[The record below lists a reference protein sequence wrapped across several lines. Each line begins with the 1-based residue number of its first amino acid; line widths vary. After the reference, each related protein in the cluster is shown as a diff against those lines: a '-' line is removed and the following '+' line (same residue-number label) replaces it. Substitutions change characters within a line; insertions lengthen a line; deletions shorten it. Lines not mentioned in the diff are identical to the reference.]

1 MARGSIR
8 ARTWAESYKKRGGL
22 HLRPSSVFL
31 PFSSSPDSELWTRNA
46 TEKKRRTRR
55 AEGRRTRTG
64 VLNQRSKKV
73 GAGASQPAATMRRAS
88 KKSSSSAATAS
99 AGNAPAPGSLPP
111 PIVLVYPDR
120 VASSRAA
127 RMLPCSRDWIRVLFP
142 LEDPIS
148 RPRRAGARWTVR
160 FYDARWLGI

>member
-1 MARGSIR
+1 MARVSIR
-8 ARTWAESYKKRGGL
+8 ARTWAESYKKGGGL

-31 PFSSSPDSELWTRNA
+31 PFSFSPDSELWTRNA

-73 GAGASQPAATMRRAS
+73 GTGASQPAATMRRAS
-88 KKSSSSAATAS
+88 RKSSSSAATAS
-99 AGNAPAPGSLPP
+99 AGNPRTRIPLSLLPLFSCSLIGSRVPG
-111 PIVLVYPDR
+111 R
-120 VASSRAA
+120 RG
-127 RMLPCSRDWIRVLFP
+127 CSPVRGIGYGCYFL

-148 RPRRAGARWTVR
+148 RPRRAGAR
-160 FYDARWLGI
+160 

>member
-1 MARGSIR
+1 MARVSIR

-31 PFSSSPDSELWTRNA
+31 PFSSSPDSELGTRNA

-73 GAGASQPAATMRRAS
+73 GTGASQPAATMRRAS
-88 KKSSSSAATAS
+88 RKSSSSAATAS
-99 AGNAPAPGSLPP
+99 AGNPPPPDPSLPP
-111 PIVLVYPDR
+111 PLVLVFPDR

-127 RMLPCSRDWIRVLFP
+127 RMLSCSRDWIRVLFP
-142 LEDPIS
+142 LGRSNLETA
-148 RPRRAGARWTVR
+148 PRRSALDGPI
-160 FYDARWLGI
+160 L

>member
-1 MARGSIR
+1 MDRSGPARGPNPIR
-8 ARTWAESYKKRGGL
+8 REGSTCAPP
-22 HLRPSSVFL
+22 PSSFPSLL
-31 PFSSSPDSELWTRNA
+31 PPTANSGAETPDREGENSA
-46 TEKKRRTRR
+46 TASRGENNPR
-55 AEGRRTRTG
+55 G

-111 PIVLVYPDR
+111 PIVLVFPDR

-148 RPRRAGARWTVR
+148 RPRRAGAR
-160 FYDARWLGI
+160 